1 MPIASHLAGG
11 FGLRARDIPN
21 LISIARVIL
30 VFPVIWL
37 LLNHHYQSAMLLFF
51 VAGISDALD
60 GFLARQFKWQSR
72 LGGMLDPLA
81 DKFLLVSAYLC
92 LGWLEV
98 LPWWLVGLIVLR
110 DVVIVAGAV
119 AYNFRVQQ
127 LDAQPSL
134 ISKLNTGLQIFLVL
148 LVVYG
153 LGFSH
158 EFSWLIPWVVWAVAV
173 TTVLSGLDYVVNW
186 GGKARREMQNGD

>member
-1 MPIASHLAGG
+1 VLQPK
-11 FGLRARDIPN
+11 DIPN

-51 VAGISDALD
+51 VAGFSDALD

-72 LGGMLDPLA
+72 LGGILDPLA

-92 LGWLEV
+92 LGWLQA
-98 LPWWLVGLIVLR
+98 LPWWLVGLVVLR
-110 DVVIVAGAV
+110 DVIIVMGAV
-119 AYNFRVQQ
+119 AYNFRVEK

-134 ISKLNTGLQIFLVL
+134 VSKLNTGLQIFLVL

-153 LGFSH
+153 LGFST
-158 EFSWLIPWVVWAVAV
+158 EFSWLLPWMVWTVAV

-186 GGKARREMQNGD
+186 GSKARREIRNGD